1 MVENNQ
7 NQHET
12 KTVYNFSPGPG
23 ILPKAV
29 LREAQE
35 KLMDYNGTGL
45 SVMEMSHRSKAFIEI
60 AEKARADLRTL
71 LAIPDNFQVFMFQGG
86 ATM

>member
-1 MVENNQ
+1 M
-7 NQHET
+7 
-12 KTVYNFSPGPG
+12 
-23 ILPKAV
+23 PKAV

-35 KLMDYNGTGL
+35 SLMDYNGTGL

-71 LAIPDNFQVFMFQGG
+71 LSIPDNFQVFMFQGG

>member
-1 MVENNQ
+1 M
-7 NQHET
+7 
-12 KTVYNFSPGPG
+12 YNFSPGPG

-35 KLMDYNGTGL
+35 SLMDYNGTGL

-71 LAIPDNFQVFMFQGG
+71 LSIPDNFQVFMFQGG